1 MIINEPYR
9 DALKSQLTDRFPEV
23 TIGYDQFT
31 GEIFDAGE
39 LDTVTKHLI
48 GLGVALFAN
57 NENSIH
63 YYLQAVRD
71 LGATDIQIMET
82 AAISSA
88 AASGHIRFQ
97 SGMSIPGW
105 SPISPSY

>member
-1 MIINEPYR
+1 MIINEPHN
-9 DALKSQLTDRFPEV
+9 DAAKSQISDRLPEV
-23 TIGYDQFT
+23 NIGYEQFT

-39 LDTVTKHLI
+39 LDAMTKHLI

-71 LGATDIQIMET
+71 LGGTDLQIMET
-82 AAISSA
+82 AAISS

>member
-1 MIINEPYR
+1 MNINESGNDYAKT
-9 DALKSQLTDRFPEV
+9 ALPDRLPEV
-23 TIGYDQFT
+23 TIGYEQFT
-31 GEIFDAGE
+31 GEVFDAGE
-39 LDTVTKHLI
+39 LDAMTKHLI

-71 LGATDIQIMET
+71 LGGTDLQIMET

-88 AASGHIRFQ
+88 ASGHIRLQ
-97 SGMSIPGW
+97 AGMSIPGW